1 MIKTLVL
8 STLLLV
14 SLQAEAKMC
23 KWLDEEGNWNF
34 SFVND
39 KPTKTISGTVSTMA
53 LCPEPPPVKVTKI
66 IYEEYIEPNPINA
79 CQRSAQLA
87 CDPSFGGL
95 PIGDL
100 SEVPECGY
108 VLVSTQDQINAQG
121 GVVRYLHGAPYSGL
135 KVDPNRNQFCPK

>member
-66 IYEEYIEPNPINA
+66 IYEEYIELNPINA
-79 CQRSAQLA
+79 SVAHSLPVTRRSADCRLA
-87 CDPSFGGL
+87 IYQKFLSVVMCLYQHRTKSTHKVESFATYT
-95 PIGDL
+95 
-100 SEVPECGY
+100 VPHI
-108 VLVSTQDQINAQG
+108 QA
-121 GVVRYLHGAPYSGL
+121 
-135 KVDPNRNQFCPK
+135 